1 LGRGEEP
8 EGVVM
13 CINDGSYGVESITEV
28 ICVEWMLCVCV
39 CGGEKVSMW
48 GKGEGEETT
57 M

>member
-1 LGRGEEP
+1 
-8 EGVVM
+8 M

-28 ICVEWMLCVCV
+28 ICVEWMLCVYVCV

-48 GKGEGEETT
+48 DKGEGEETT